1 MTASRAESEACQRRT
16 PLQRMTHGLLQV
28 VTDTLAL
35 LVAALSAFKDRQIPI
50 MAILL
55 MLLIEVHAPALSLRY
70 MCVPDRAYI
79 KGCVAPSQHENLPRK
94 AL

>member
-1 MTASRAESEACQRRT
+1 MTASRAGFEACPRRI

-28 VTDTLAL
+28 VTDTIGL

-55 MLLIEVHAPALSLRY
+55 MLLIEVHAPDLHLGA
-70 MCVPDRAYI
+70 MCVPDQVYI
-79 KGCVAPSQHENLPRK
+79 KDCIAPSQHVNLPIK
-94 AL
+94 SL

>member
-1 MTASRAESEACQRRT
+1 
-16 PLQRMTHGLLQV
+16 MTHGLLQV

-55 MLLIEVHAPALSLRY
+55 MLLIEVHAPDLSLGY

-79 KGCVAPSQHENLPRK
+79 KDCIAPFQHFNLPRK

>member
-1 MTASRAESEACQRRT
+1 MTASRAGSEARPRHI

-55 MLLIEVHAPALSLRY
+55 MLLIEVHAPICLLDI
-70 MCVPDRAYI
+70 CVCQI
-79 KGCVAPSQHENLPRK
+79 EHTSKIV
-94 AL
+94 